1 MDSQFFDAYG
11 CGSVGIG
18 VWSVF
23 WWKSYLYAFKLVVT
37 QCAGKPLVKSQEKQF
52 VNKMQLKVLGL
63 HEPSSF
69 YVFVELPNL
78 LTARPW
84 LVAVAPYTTK

>member
-1 MDSQFFDAYG
+1 M
-11 CGSVGIG
+11 GIG

-23 WWKSYLYAFKLVVT
+23 WWKSYLPVFKLVVT

-52 VNKMQLKVLGL
+52 VNKMPMKVLGL
-63 HEPSSF
+63 REPGSF

-78 LTARPW
+78 LTARTW
-84 LVAVAPYTTK
+84 VVAVGPYTTR